1 MITLRNVLR
10 MVSGT
15 QMSHNM
21 ITIIIIKS
29 GADIQ
34 RLLNLQTEFSCSS
47 HLLLGN
53 KHPETIVA

>member
-1 MITLRNVLR
+1 MITLWNVLR

-21 ITIIIIKS
+21 VTIIIIKS

-34 RLLNLQTEFSCSS
+34 HLLNLQTEFLCSS
-47 HLLLGN
+47 HLWLGN
-53 KHPETIVA
+53 EHPET